1 VAKHNLPIVFV
12 NLLLEA
18 EFDSPETICQV
29 MPKEFL
35 LILLEILELP
45 RMKCRQRKKA
55 SAVPMSSAFL
65 AAPTVGSLEKFS
77 SHQADQGF
85 PFHAYSSQHVQ

>member
-1 VAKHNLPIVFV
+1 
-12 NLLLEA
+12 
-18 EFDSPETICQV
+18 

-45 RMKCRQRKKA
+45 DGGFKETAKALRMKCRQRKKA